1 MKKLLL
7 LVSIFLVSVVSLSA
21 QTNAQKR
28 QKFIEAAKTYLG
40 TPYKYGGATRS
51 GIDCSGFIL
60 CAYRDAGLGSLPHSS
75 KTLYSQSTKITASE
89 REPGDLVFFAD
100 SDGISHVAI
109 YIGNNQ
115 VIHAISDGPRTGV
128 VISSLS
134 ENYWKNHYHSS
145 GRILGSANGAPIN
158 TTTTP
163 STTSNSPSSTTGYKP
178 TNRNTTKKRKLPSNF
193 AFDASVLGDFD
204 FLTTD
209 PEHFNFHMNGG
220 SIQGDFIF
228 NMFAIKPGIMARYT
242 YLHPQNTTEFT
253 TDALFNNF
261 RVPVCLEVFFGDY
274 VGIYSGIVLGPQLNV
289 SEPVLYGYN
298 GTEKQLQ
305 TPLYP
310 GIFGITAKTPDIN
323 IGNFGISV
331 VADVSFTN
339 YQAAPEEETLTF
351 QEWLAAGLSFSA
363 GLRFRL
369 PF

>member
-7 LVSIFLVSVVSLSA
+7 VVSFLFFGIMALSA

-40 TPYKYGGATRS
+40 VPYVYGGSTRS
-51 GIDCSGFIL
+51 GIDCSGFIM
-60 CAYRDAGLGSLPHSS
+60 CAYRDAGLGSLPHSAKS
-75 KTLYSQSTKITASE
+75 MYSQSTKITAAE
-89 REPGDLVFFAD
+89 REVGDLCFFAD
-100 SDGISHVAI
+100 SSGISHVSI

-128 VISSLS
+128 VISSLN

-145 GRILGSANGAPIN
+145 GRIIGSANGAVIN
-158 TTTTP
+158 TTTP
-163 STTSNSPSSTTGYKP
+163 STTNKPSSNKTSSK
-178 TNRNTTKKRKLPSNF
+178 RSSKKRRYTNF
-193 AFDASVLGDFD
+193 SFDTSILADFD

-209 PEHFNFHMNGG
+209 AEHFNFHMNGG
-220 SIQGDFIF
+220 TIQTDLLFT
-228 NMFAIKPGIMARYT
+228 MFDIKPGIMARYT
-242 YLHPQNTTEFT
+242 YMHPQNTTEFSA
-253 TDALFNNF
+253 DALFNNF
-261 RVPVCLEVFFGDY
+261 RVPVCAEIFIGDY
-274 VGIYSGIVLGPQLNV
+274 FGIYTGIVLGPQLNI

-323 IGNFGISV
+323 IGNVGVSV
-331 VADVSFTN
+331 AADISFTN
-339 YQAAPEEETLTF
+339 YTAAPEEETLTF